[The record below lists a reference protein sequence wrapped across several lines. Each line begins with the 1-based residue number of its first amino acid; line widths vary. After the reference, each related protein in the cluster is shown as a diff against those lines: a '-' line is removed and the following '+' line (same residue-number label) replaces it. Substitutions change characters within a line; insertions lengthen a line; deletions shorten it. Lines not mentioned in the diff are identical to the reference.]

1 MGRREELGDAAIA
14 VVASAGLKGLTH
26 RAVDAT
32 ADVPVGTTSNYFR
45 TRQAL
50 VAAVAERI
58 EARDHEI
65 WGGLGPAPAT
75 FEEFTD
81 WLGTFAVVMAVDHA
95 ELSRVRI
102 ALFLADS
109 ERYGAGHRRFMS
121 AIGQALDVFGVPESQ
136 AVATAYLDY
145 LDGLI
150 LHLVTVRPGVGPS
163 VGEVAA
169 VLTRLAGR

>member
-1 MGRREELGDAAIA
+1 M
-14 VVASAGLKGLTH
+14 
-26 RAVDAT
+26 
-32 ADVPVGTTSNYFR
+32 
-45 TRQAL
+45 
-50 VAAVAERI
+50 
-58 EARDHEI
+58 
-65 WGGLGPAPAT
+65 
-75 FEEFTD
+75 
-81 WLGTFAVVMAVDHA
+81 
-95 ELSRVRI
+95 RI

>member
-1 MGRREELGDAAIA
+1 MGRREDLGDAAIV
-14 VVASAGLKGLTH
+14 VVAAAGLKGLTH
-26 RAVDAT
+26 RTVDVT
-32 ADVPVGTTSNYFR
+32 AGVPAGTTSNYFR
-45 TRQAL
+45 TRQSL

-58 EARDHEI
+58 EERDHEI
-65 WGGLGPAPAT
+65 WGRFGPAPAS
-75 FEEFTD
+75 FEEFVG
-81 WLGTFAVVMAVDHA
+81 WLGNFAVAMAVDHR
-95 ELSRVRI
+95 ELSRVRFT
-102 ALFLADS
+102 LFLADS